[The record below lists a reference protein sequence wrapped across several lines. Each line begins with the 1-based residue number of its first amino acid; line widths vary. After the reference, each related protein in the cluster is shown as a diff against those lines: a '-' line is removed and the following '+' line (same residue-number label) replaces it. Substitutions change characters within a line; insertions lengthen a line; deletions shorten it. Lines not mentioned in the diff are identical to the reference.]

1 MFSKSL
7 IPCSLIY
14 GLILRTVRLTV
25 RGRVQRVGYRRHVL
39 DIAQELGIA
48 GYARNEK
55 DGSVIIFAQAEEEML
70 ESFLKTVQNPPPPAQ
85 VRSIE
90 MREVKPNPCFKTFEI
105 KYGKLTD
112 ELQEGFGAT
121 QTVFINYWA
130 EFKDYRQEFKEFA
143 KKTDENFKTILDKY
157 GEIPEKLTRHMEIMT
172 EESKKTTEMLE
183 TMKREFIETRERLD
197 NSLTLLR
204 EAVERLSH
212 KS

>member
-1 MFSKSL
+1 LWFDL
-7 IPCSLIY
+7 WL
-14 GLILRTVRLTV
+14 GLRAVRLTV

-39 DIAQELGIA
+39 DAAQELGIA
-48 GYARNEK
+48 GYAKNDK
-55 DGSVIIFAQAEEEML
+55 DGSVIAFAQAEEETL

-90 MREVKPNPCFKTFEI
+90 MREVKPNPRVKTFEI
-105 KYGKLTD
+105 KYGKLAD

-121 QTVFINYWA
+121 QTVFMNYWA

-157 GEIPEKLTRHMEIMT
+157 GEISEKLARLIEMMT

-183 TMKREFIETRERLD
+183 SMRREFIETRERLD